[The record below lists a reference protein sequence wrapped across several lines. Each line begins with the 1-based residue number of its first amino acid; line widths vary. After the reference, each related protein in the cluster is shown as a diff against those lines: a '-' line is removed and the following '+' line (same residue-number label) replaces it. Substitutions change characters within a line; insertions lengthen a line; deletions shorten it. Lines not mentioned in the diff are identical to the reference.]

1 MIFFLFFFLILSK
14 MCWFNKRMKRLQAF
28 SGMQSCT
35 NFANCN
41 YSAVSTGANGNGP
54 FVTSA
59 DSVYVIAV
67 SAKVCLVNRLSR

>member
-1 MIFFLFFFLILSK
+1 
-14 MCWFNKRMKRLQAF
+14 MKRNL
-28 SGMQSCT
+28 SCT

-67 SAKVCLVNRLSR
+67 SAKVCLVNLLSRWKF